1 MTATMIEML
10 TFKPRTWNL
19 SGLQGISDKTL
30 TTHFTLYEGYVK
42 NTNLLR
48 EEIAEMRAHG
58 KPTGLDPKF
67 SELERRLGFE
77 YNGMRLHELYFDNL
91 TTKPNKIVPGGGL
104 DFGIAHAFG
113 NYEQWHAEFC
123 AMSEMR
129 GVGWVLLCQDPWSGD
144 FSNHWV
150 ELHQNGNVA
159 GYIPILVM
167 DVWEHAW
174 IFDYKSSERPKYA
187 EAFLANVDWHIC
199 EQRIRAA
206 SPESASRN

>member
-1 MTATMIEML
+1 MIEIF

-19 SGLQGISDKTL
+19 SGLRGISDHTL
-30 TTHFTLYEGYVK
+30 ETHFGLYEGYVK

-48 EEIAEMRAHG
+48 EEITEIRERG

-91 TTKPNKIVPGGGL
+91 TTRPSGIVAGTGI
-104 DFGIAHAFG
+104 DFGISHAFRSH
-113 NYEQWHAEFC
+113 EQWEAEFV

-174 IFDYKSSERPKYA
+174 MFDYKAADRTKYA
-187 EAFLANVDWHIC
+187 EAFLSNVDWYVC
-199 EQRIRAA
+199 EERIRSAF
-206 SPESASRN
+206 PEGVKL